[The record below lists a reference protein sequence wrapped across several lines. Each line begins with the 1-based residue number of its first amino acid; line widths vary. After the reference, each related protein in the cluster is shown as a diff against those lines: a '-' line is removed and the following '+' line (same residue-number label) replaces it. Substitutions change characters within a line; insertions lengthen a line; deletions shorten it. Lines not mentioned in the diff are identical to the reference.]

1 MSNISD
7 LLFEKEECSTVFLKA
22 SEVGERLNTP
32 VYLVGGSV
40 RDLLMNKMDY
50 KDIDLMVEKD
60 SAKFSNE
67 LAKALGVKTVI
78 AFEKFHTYKIPYN
91 KIEIEVAAARKETY
105 SPDSRKPNQVT
116 LTSVK
121 DDLSRRDF
129 TVNAIAVSLMKDNLG
144 ELFDPLNGIADL
156 NKGILIT
163 PKDPDTTFSDDP
175 LRMLRAIRFAT
186 TLKFKIDDKAL
197 ESIKKQSHRIKI
209 ISYERITAEII
220 KILSADKPSIGFYLL
235 KETNLLEYVFPELNV
250 MSGVE
255 VINGH
260 GHKDVF
266 IHTLEVVDNAAELSD
281 KMDIRFAALVHDIAK
296 PPTKKYYK
304 NKGWTFHGHEEIGRR
319 MLRGVAKR
327 MKLSKELRDY
337 LMILTKLHLRPI
349 ALAKTNITDKAVR
362 RVMYEAGEYIDD
374 LMILCRADV
383 TTKNK
388 KKIAKYMNNFE
399 RVESLMADVKLKDE
413 MKAFKCPVDGHII
426 METFS
431 LTEGRVVGI
440 FKTRIEE
447 AILDGDIENTY
458 EAAYQYM
465 LDIKDEVLNPKN

>member
-40 RDLLMNKMDY
+40 RDLLMNKMNY

-163 PKDPDTTFSDDP
+163 PKDPDITFSDDP

-399 RVESLMADVKLKDE
+399 RVEILMADVKLKDE

-431 LTEGRVVGI
+431 LTEGRVIGI

>member
-7 LLFEKEECSTVFLKA
+7 LLFEKKECAKVFLTA
-22 SEVGERLNTP
+22 SDIGKKLNIP

-40 RDLLMNKMDY
+40 RDLLMGKDSY

-60 SAKFSNE
+60 SGTFSKE
-67 LAKALGVKTVI
+67 LAKALKVETIVS
-78 AFEKFHTYKIPYN
+78 FEKFHTYKIPY
-91 KIEIEVAAARKETY
+91 KDIEIEVAAARKETY
-105 SPDSRKPNQVT
+105 SPDSRKPDKVT
-116 LTSVK
+116 LTSIE

-129 TVNAIAVSLMKDNLG
+129 RINAIAVSLMKENLG
-144 ELFDPLNGIADL
+144 EIYDPLKGITDL
-156 NKGILIT
+156 QNKILIT

-175 LRMLRAIRFAT
+175 LRMLRAIRFST
-186 TLKFKIDDKAL
+186 TLNFKIDDKIK
-197 ESIKKQSHRIKI
+197 ESIKQQSHRIKI

-220 KILSADKPSIGFYLL
+220 KILSCDKPSIGFYLL
-235 KETNLLEYVFPELNV
+235 KETNLLEYVFPELNI

-260 GHKDVF
+260 SHKDVF
-266 IHTLEVVDNAAELSD
+266 IHTLEVVDNAAKLTN

-319 MLRGVAKR
+319 MIRKVAKR
-327 MKLSKELRDY
+327 MRLSKELRDY
-337 LMILTKLHLRPI
+337 LMLLTKLHLRPI
-349 ALAKTNITDKAVR
+349 ALAKTNITDKAIR
-362 RVMYEAGEYIDD
+362 RVMYEAKGYIDD

-388 KKIAKYMNNFE
+388 KKIAKYMQNFE
-399 RVESLMADVKLKDE
+399 RVEELMSNVKLKDE
-413 MKAFKCPVDGHII
+413 MRSFQSPVDGHVI

-431 LTEGRVVGI
+431 LKEGQKIGQ
-440 FKTRIEE
+440 FKTRIED
-447 AILDGDIENTY
+447 AILDGKIKNDY
-458 EAAYQYM
+458 ESAFRYM
-465 LDIKDEVLNPKN
+465 MDIKDEIL